1 MLTLRVSP
9 RPGASVAVHRV
20 RHAAGT
26 ILFAAVLLTT
36 AAGQGIRPTPPI
48 VIPPGGG
55 GGGGGGGAGGG
66 GGGIGTLPI
75 FPGGPGIGF
84 PGTANPEP
92 TIVVARGALAGQ
104 SVTAAIA
111 FPATETGQTTAAT
124 YQWSITGGRLTSDPR
139 ERTVDFVADRTGIVT
154 LSATVGANGTAYNPS
169 AQVTVF
175 GADTAGS
182 VTSPAT
188 VAANA
193 PVVTASVPA
202 ARNGDRTFRW
212 TVSGDATIT
221 GGQGTPTVTFRPGT
235 AGLKQVTCNVTLQ
248 NLVTV
253 PVRAYL
259 VVTGSGPAVEVTVNS
274 GSGGGTYRA
283 GSRVDVFAHPPAAG
297 EVFDR
302 WTGDIDLLDG
312 GALGPTLARTTLTV
326 PERPVTLTATYRPA
340 PVWSPAAVRN
350 FNTPVQA
357 ASPARTLTPAATAPA
372 APGLV
377 YHVPGDAAGLVFLLH
392 DAGDAGAG
400 WFERPEALL
409 FVRELVAAGFGVAT
423 LDSANRTAGTWS
435 TATTLATNP
444 DALNHAAALDRL
456 IGEGVLAATTPVFL
470 VGIGNG
476 GDAAARIADLL
487 AAARPARPVRGAVLY
502 LAAGSETLAAAS
514 RVPQLFALAANDET
528 LGAAGLADAR
538 ENSRLLLGRGV
549 ATGVVNQTVSPVLP
563 GRLRML
569 GLVDPSFT
577 AADADAVWAAV
588 KETGAL
594 DANYYVQTPPTAA
607 ALAAALPAA
616 HRSRARD
623 VADQLA
629 VAAAGR
635 AFSADS
641 NRRVIAFLQARAAG
655 APPAAPGRVVNL
667 STRAQ
672 IAYLGDTF
680 TIGFTLA
687 GTQRATLL
695 VRGVGPGLA
704 RFGVRDAIPAQRL
717 EVRRGS
723 TLVAANETW
732 GQADNAAQLAAA
744 ASAVGAFA
752 LPPGSLDSALLVNL
766 EPGTYLATISGLNG
780 TVGDVLGE
788 IYDVSRNATRITN
801 LSVLANVSSA
811 GEVVIPG
818 LVIAG
823 NNPRTLLV
831 RAVGPSLTS
840 VGLPAANLLPD
851 PRLTVFSGNQAVANN
866 NNWAQAGAAT
876 LNAVSALSGAFPLSD
891 ASDAAL
897 VSALTPGS
905 YTLQAGAAP
914 AAGTTVASGL
924 GTVLVEVY
932 EVP

>member
-1 MLTLRVSP
+1 MHPLRVPPS
-9 RPGASVAVHRV
+9 PGALIAVHRA
-20 RHAAGT
+20 RHLAGT
-26 ILFAAVLLTT
+26 VLLAALFAVT
-36 AAGQGIRPTPPI
+36 AAGQIIRPTPPI
-48 VIPPGGG
+48 VVPPGGG

-66 GGGIGTLPI
+66 GGGPGPI
-75 FPGGPGIGF
+75 FPGGPGIGL
-84 PGTANPEP
+84 PGTTAPEP
-92 TIVVARGALAGQ
+92 TIVVTRGALAGQ

-124 YQWSITGGRLTSDPR
+124 YQWSLTGGRLTSDPR
-139 ERTVDFVADRTGIVT
+139 ERTVEFVADRTGIVT
-154 LSATVGANGTAYNPS
+154 LTATVGANGTAYNPT

-175 GADTAGS
+175 GTDAAGS
-182 VTSPAT
+182 VTAPAR
-188 VAANA
+188 
-193 PVVTASVPA
+193 VTAGATTVTATVPA

-221 GGQGTPTVTFRPGT
+221 AGQGTPTVTFRPGA

-259 VVTGSGPAVEVTVNS
+259 VVTGSGPEVEVTVNS
-274 GSGGGTYRA
+274 GSGGGTFRA
-283 GSRVDVFAHPPAAG
+283 GSRVDVFAHPPAAD

-302 WTGDIDLLDG
+302 WTGDTDLLEG
-312 GALGPTLARTTLTV
+312 GALAATLARPTLTV

-340 PVWSPAAVRN
+340 PAWIPATVRN
-350 FNTPVQA
+350 FNTPAQA
-357 ASPARTLTPAATAPA
+357 ASPAPATAA

-377 YHVPGDAAGLVFLLH
+377 YHVPGDAMGLVFLLH
-392 DAGDAGAG
+392 DAGDTGAG
-400 WFERPEALL
+400 WFERPEPLL
-409 FVRELVAAGFGVAT
+409 FVRELVAAGFGVAAV
-423 LDSANRTAGTWS
+423 DSANRTAGTWS
-435 TATTLATNP
+435 TATTLTTNP
-444 DALNHAAALDRL
+444 DALDHAAALDRL
-456 IGEGVLAATTPVFL
+456 IGEGSIAATTPVFF
-470 VGIGNG
+470 VGVGNG

-502 LAAGSETLAAAS
+502 LAAGNETLSAAS
-514 RVPQLFALAANDET
+514 RVPQFFALAANDEA
-528 LGAAGLADAR
+528 LGAVGQAAAR
-538 ENSRLLLGRGV
+538 ENSRLLLGRGI
-549 ATGVVNQTVSPVLP
+549 ATGVVNQTVSPLLP

-569 GLVDPSFT
+569 RLSDPGFT
-577 AADADAVWAAV
+577 EADADAIWAAV

-594 DANYYVQTPPTAA
+594 DANHYVQTPPTAA
-607 ALAAALPAA
+607 ALATALPAA
-616 HRSRARD
+616 YRARARD

-641 NRRVIAFLQARAAG
+641 NRRVIAFLQARAAS
-655 APPAAPGRVVNL
+655 APSAAPGRVVNL

-680 TIGFTLA
+680 TIGFTLT
-687 GTQRATLL
+687 GSQRATLL
-695 VRGVGPGLA
+695 VRGIGPGLA
-704 RFGVRDAIPAQRL
+704 RLGVRDAIPAQRL

-732 GQADNAAQLAAA
+732 GQADNAAQLAATA
-744 ASAVGAFA
+744 GAVGAFA
-752 LPPGSLDSALLVNL
+752 LTPGSLDSALLVNL

-788 IYDVSRNATRITN
+788 IYDVSRNGTRITN
-801 LSVLANVSSA
+801 LSVLANVSAA

-831 RAVGPSLTS
+831 RAVGPSLAN

-876 LNAVSALSGAFPLSD
+876 LNAVTTATGAFPLAD

-897 VSALTPGS
+897 VSALAPGN

-914 AAGTTVASGL
+914 AAGATVASGL

>member
-1 MLTLRVSP
+1 MCAIRRT
-9 RPGASVAVHRV
+9 
-20 RHAAGT
+20 RHAAG
-26 ILFAAVLLTT
+26 AVLLLALLAAT
-36 AAGQGIRPTPPI
+36 AAGQIIRPTPPI
-48 VIPPGGG
+48 IVPPGGG
-55 GGGGGGGAGGG
+55 AGGGGGGAGGGG

-75 FPGGPGIGF
+75 FPGGPGTGL
-84 PGTANPEP
+84 PGTTTPEP
-92 TIVVARGALAGQ
+92 TIVVTRGALAGQ
-104 SVTAAIA
+104 NVTAAVA
-111 FPATETGQTTAAT
+111 FPATETGQATAAT

-154 LSATVGANGTAYNPS
+154 LSATVAANGTAYNPT

-175 GADTAGS
+175 GADAAGS
-182 VTSPAT
+182 VTAPAR

-193 PVVTASVPA
+193 ATITATVPA

-253 PVRAYL
+253 PVRAYV
-259 VVTGSGPAVEVTVNS
+259 VVTGNGPEVEVTVNS
-274 GSGGGTYRA
+274 GSGGGTHRA
-283 GSRVDVFAHPPAAG
+283 GSRVDVFAHPPAAK
-297 EVFDR
+297 EIFDR
-302 WTGDIDLLDG
+302 WTGDTELLEG
-312 GALGPTLARTTLTV
+312 GALAATLARTTLTV

-340 PVWSPAAVRN
+340 PAWRPAVVRN
-350 FNTPVQA
+350 FNSPVQA
-357 ASPARTLTPAATAPA
+357 ASPAPSAPRTQTAAVPA

-392 DAGDAGAG
+392 DAGDSGAG
-400 WFERPEALL
+400 WFERPEPLL
-409 FVRELVAAGFGVAT
+409 FVRELVAAGFGVAAV
-423 LDSANRTAGTWS
+423 DSANRTAGTWS
-435 TATTLATNP
+435 TAAPLAANA

-456 IGEGVLAATTPVFL
+456 IGEGAIAATTPVFV
-470 VGIGNG
+470 VGVGNG
-476 GDAAARIADLL
+476 GDAAARLADLL
-487 AAARPARPVRGAVLY
+487 ASARPARPVRGAVLY
-502 LAAGSETLAAAS
+502 LAAGNETLAAAS
-514 RVPQLFALAANDET
+514 RVPQFFALAANDET
-528 LGAAGLADAR
+528 LGAAGQADAR

-549 ATGVVNQTVSPVLP
+549 ATGVVSQTVSPLLP

-569 GLVDPSFT
+569 GLVDPSFSAT
-577 AADADAVWAAV
+577 DADLVWTAV

-594 DANYYVQTPPTAA
+594 DANHYVQAPPTAA

-616 HRSRARD
+616 YRARARD
-623 VADQLA
+623 VADQVA

-635 AFSADS
+635 TFSADS
-641 NRRVIAFLQARAAG
+641 NRRVIAFLQARAAS
-655 APPAAPGRVVNL
+655 APSAAPGRVVNL

-680 TIGFTLA
+680 TIGFTLT
-687 GTQRATLL
+687 GSQRATLL
-695 VRGVGPGLA
+695 IRGVGPGLA

-717 EVRRGS
+717 EVRRGA

-732 GQADNAAQLAAA
+732 GQTENAAQLATAA
-744 ASAVGAFA
+744 GAVGAFA
-752 LPPGSLDSALLVNL
+752 LPPNSLDSALLVNL
-766 EPGTYLATISGLNG
+766 EPGTYLATIAGLNG
-780 TVGDVLGE
+780 TVGEVLGE
-788 IYDVSRNATRITN
+788 IYDVSRNGTRLTN
-801 LSVLANVSSA
+801 LSVLANISGP

-831 RAVGPSLTS
+831 RAVGPSLAS

-866 NNWAQAGAAT
+866 NNWAQAGVAT
-876 LNAVSALSGAFPLSD
+876 LNAVSALTGAFPLAD

-897 VSALTPGS
+897 VSALAPGS
-905 YTLQAGAAP
+905 YTLQAGTAP
-914 AAGTTVASGL
+914 AAGTTVASGM